1 MLYQNRRYFLN
12 HEGEMQ
18 TGWILWNSKWY
29 YLNKDGTMKSCWH
42 KESNK

>member
-1 MLYQNRRYFLN
+1 
-12 HEGEMQ
+12 MQ